1 MLEFFIIENI
11 MQQGLPFQLT
21 DSGMDTNCYIGI
33 DFSLIDLIYRQLSI
47 AIEGMDLLYLV
58 SEESEPVRMIQ

>member
-21 DSGMDTNCYIGI
+21 DSGMDTNCYIVI
-33 DFSLIDLIYRQLSI
+33 DFRRMLGIGTVEEFRELGANGCDLAFDRI
-47 AIEGMDLLYLV
+47 AY
-58 SEESEPVRMIQ
+58 